1 MGTTQPTDIQFRV
14 WGASENLHV
23 VGLFEA
29 TVENVNG
36 VSILSM
42 VYLVDWYLPESLM
55 GGRDAEE
62 LNFIIFNHTGKKS
75 SKEDTFKKIT
85 QKLHKNL

>member
-1 MGTTQPTDIQFRV
+1 MGTPQPTDIQFRV
-14 WGASENLHV
+14 WGASENPHM
-23 VGLFEA
+23 VGLFVT

-36 VSILSM
+36 ISILSM

-62 LNFIIFNHTGKKS
+62 LDFIIFNHTGKKS
-75 SKEDTFKKIT
+75 TKDNTKIA
-85 QKLHKNL
+85 

>member
-42 VYLVDWYLPESLM
+42 VYLVDCIYLNP
-55 GGRDAEE
+55 
-62 LNFIIFNHTGKKS
+62 
-75 SKEDTFKKIT
+75 
-85 QKLHKNL
+85 